1 MPPGTAVYL
10 HWHSREVIPDI
21 ILLNGTIMND
31 STRRTFIKTAAA
43 VTAASQ
49 ARILGAND
57 RIRVAG
63 IGTGGRGQYLLGIV
77 SKTPGTEIVALCD
90 VYEPNRARARKNSA
104 PEAREVLDYRE
115 ILDDKTVDAVVIGAP
130 NHWHV
135 PLTVAAVGAGKDV
148 YCEKP
153 ITHTI
158 EESEILQK
166 AVDQSGRVV
175 QVGMQQRSW
184 PHFAEAKSL
193 VEAGELGQVTYIR
206 TYWYQNHFRDENA
219 PRPMDPAKLDWKRWL
234 GSAPERPFEAIRF
247 QQWRWFWDYGEGAL
261 TDLFS
266 HWVDV
271 VHWSMGRDT
280 PNAAAALG
288 SAWAMPHRECP
299 DTVSASFE
307 YPAKFTVGYDGS
319 LIGNREGGGLIFHGT
334 KAMMTLHRSG
344 YGIYPELKGAY
355 TDAHEFE
362 TPSKSARSQRDG
374 SYYHIENFLDCV
386 RSRHTP
392 NAPVAVGIA
401 AARAGHLG
409 NIAMREKRVV
419 AYPG

>member
-1 MPPGTAVYL
+1 M
-10 HWHSREVIPDI
+10 I
-21 ILLNGTIMND
+21 D

-77 SKTPGTEIVALCD
+77 SKTPGAEIVALCD
-90 VYEPNRARARKNSA
+90 VYEPHRAQARKNSA
-104 PEAREVLDYRE
+104 PNAREVVDYRE
-115 ILDDKTVDAVVIGAP
+115 ILDDKTVDAVVIAAP

-135 PLTVAAVGAGKDV
+135 PMTVDAVGAGKDV

-153 ITHTI
+153 VTHTI
-158 EESEILQK
+158 EEGDGLEK
-166 AVDQSGRVV
+166 AVDQSGRIV

-206 TYWYQNHFRDENA
+206 TYWYQNHLPFGNGPFSA
-219 PRPMDPAKLDWKRWL
+219 DPAKLDWKRWL
-234 GSAPERPFEAIRF
+234 GNAPARPFEAIRF
-247 QQWRWFWDYGEGAL
+247 EHWRWFWDYGEGAL

-271 VHWSMGRDT
+271 VHWIMGSDT
-280 PNAAAALG
+280 PSVATALG
-288 SAWAMPHRECP
+288 SKWALPLRECP
-299 DTVSASFE
+299 DTMSAAFE
-307 YPAKFTVGYDGS
+307 YPAKFLVGYDGS
-319 LIGNREGGGLIFHGT
+319 LIGYREGGGMIFHGT
-334 KAMMTLHRSG
+334 KAMLRLHRGG
-344 YGIYPELKGAY
+344 YGVYPELPSY
-355 TDAHEFE
+355 SESPELDA
-362 TPSKSARSQRDG
+362 PSRSAKSQRDG
-374 SYYHIENFLDCV
+374 TPYHIENFLDCV
-386 RSRHTP
+386 RSRKAP

-409 NIAMREKRVV
+409 NIAMRQKRIVT
-419 AYPG
+419 YPI

>member
-1 MPPGTAVYL
+1 M
-10 HWHSREVIPDI
+10 I
-21 ILLNGTIMND
+21 D
-31 STRRTFIKTAAA
+31 STRRTFIKTATA

-77 SKTPGTEIVALCD
+77 SKTPGAEIVALCD
-90 VYEPNRARARKNSA
+90 VYEPHRAQARKDSA
-104 PEAREVLDYRE
+104 PNAREVVDYRE
-115 ILDDKTVDAVVIGAP
+115 ILDDKTVDAVVIAAP
-130 NHWHV
+130 DHWHV

-153 ITHTI
+153 ITHTL
-158 EESEILQK
+158 EESDVLQK

-175 QVGMQQRSW
+175 QVGLQQRSW

-206 TYWYQNHFRDENA
+206 TYWYQNHLRRGSGGSSTDL
-219 PRPMDPAKLDWKRWL
+219 AKLDWQRWL

-247 QQWRWFWDYGEGAL
+247 EQWRWFWDYGGGAL

-271 VHWSMGRDT
+271 VHWIMGSDT
-280 PNAAAALG
+280 PSVATALG
-288 SAWAMPHRECP
+288 GNWALPGWECP
-299 DTVSASFE
+299 DTISAAFE
-307 YPAKFTVGYDGS
+307 YPAGKFLVGYDGS
-319 LIGNREGGGLIFHGT
+319 LIGYREGGGLILHGT
-334 KAMMTLHRSG
+334 KAMMRLYRGG
-344 YGIYPELKGAY
+344 YGIYPELPRY
-355 TDAHEFE
+355 SESPELDV
-362 TPSKSARSQRDG
+362 PSKSAKSQRDG
-374 SYYHIENFLDCV
+374 TPYHIENFLDCV
-386 RSRHTP
+386 RSRHAP

-409 NIAMREKRVV
+409 NIAMRQKRIVT
-419 AYPG
+419 YPV